1 MRRKAKMQARELVSA
16 GWILLVTFLI
26 GLPIV
31 FVDYGGYG
39 EVKEILLLLYLFL
52 EFLPM
57 VVYILAILIPTLSP
71 HLLLPWVVVNV
82 ILLLVASILALSLS
96 IPNPTLPIVLLA
108 LAISLLLIFPVFFAI
123 IMYLPLIVYIKKLW
137 PKYKLML
144 KKYKVYRKITG
155 QRTAEEI
162 ENEIL
167 ARRKAQVQATVITE
181 KDFEQ
186 FIYVNR
192 AAQKWKT
199 KLKKNRKPVEVE
211 EPEEEL
217 KDILDEGNITNVEEG
232 GNITVNQSY
241 EMDCLMHRARVQEEQ
256 SRNGEIS
263 QKHSTAQP
271 ATLTNGGAD
280 RQTTVNLNGKFVT
293 DV

>member
-1 MRRKAKMQARELVSA
+1 
-16 GWILLVTFLI
+16 
-26 GLPIV
+26 
-31 FVDYGGYG
+31 
-39 EVKEILLLLYLFL
+39 
-52 EFLPM
+52 
-57 VVYILAILIPTLSP
+57 
-71 HLLLPWVVVNV
+71 V

-96 IPNPTLPIVLLA
+96 IPNPTLPVVL
-108 LAISLLLIFPVFFAI
+108 IAI
-123 IMYLPLIVYIKKLW
+123 IMYLPLIVYVKKLW

-155 QRTAEEI
+155 QRTVEEI

-167 ARRKAQVQATVITE
+167 ARRRAQVQATVITE

-199 KLKKNRKPVEVE
+199 KLKKNRKPVELE

-217 KDILDEGNITNVEEG
+217 KDILEEGNLTNVEENG
-232 GNITVNQSY
+232 GNVTVNASY
-241 EMDCLMHRARVQEEQ
+241 EMDCLMQRARAQQ
-256 SRNGEIS
+256 SRNGEVVGKQNS
-263 QKHSTAQP
+263 QTAAAQQVV
-271 ATLTNGGAD
+271 TNGGAEQ
-280 RQTTVNLNGKFVT
+280 QTTVNHNGKFVT